1 WEEMTCLFA
10 PSLGPSLW
18 HMHPLK
24 FLASLIQTNVN
35 IRILRLRAFLR
46 MIRIGEG
53 TIQEDG
59 YRTMFTGAKFT
70 NFSKHPNTRHEAN
83 GVVSTAA
90 GAYQFLYGTWRNLQR
105 RYSFSDFSQS
115 NQDLGCIALIA
126 GRKALDAV
134 MQDKISEAIHLCRI
148 EWASLPGSPHG
159 QPTANKKM
167 IMEKY
172 EVYLAEEKL
181 GKTSLHATSEEMTK
195 FIEDNYPEY
204 L

>member
-1 WEEMTCLFA
+1 
-10 PSLGPSLW
+10 
-18 HMHPLK
+18 MHPIM
-24 FLASLIQTNVN
+24 FLASLIQPNED

-59 YRTMFTGAKFT
+59 YRTMFTGVKFT
-70 NFSKHPNTRHEAN
+70 DFSKHPNIRHEAN

-105 RYSFSDFSQS
+105 RYSFPDFSPS

-126 GRKALDAV
+126 GRKALDVV
-134 MQDKISEAIHLCRI
+134 MQGKISEAIHLCRI

-172 EVYLAEEKL
+172 ELYLAEEKE
-181 GKTSLHATSEEMTK
+181 GKTSLHATTEKIVK
-195 FIEDNYPEY
+195 FIEGNYPEY

>member
-1 WEEMTCLFA
+1 
-10 PSLGPSLW
+10 
-18 HMHPLK
+18 
-24 FLASLIQTNVN
+24 
-35 IRILRLRAFLR
+35 
-46 MIRIGEG
+46 
-53 TIQEDG
+53 
-59 YRTMFTGAKFT
+59 MFTGAKFT
-70 NFSKHPNTRHEAN
+70 DFSKHPNTRHEAN

-172 EVYLAEEKL
+172 EVYLAEEKP